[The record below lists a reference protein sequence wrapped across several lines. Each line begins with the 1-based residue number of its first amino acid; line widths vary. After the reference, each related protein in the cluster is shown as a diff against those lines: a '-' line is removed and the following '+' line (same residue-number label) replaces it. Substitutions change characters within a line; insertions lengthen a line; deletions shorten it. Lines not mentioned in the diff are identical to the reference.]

1 MYNTTKLK
9 ARIVEKFGSQNKFAE
24 AIGVD
29 KSVVSKCLNE
39 GRDWKGSNLIKAMR
53 VLEIGDSEVD
63 SYFFT
68 PAVKKT
74 QPREV

>member
-1 MYNTTKLK
+1 MFNTEKLK
-9 ARIVEKFGSQNKFAE
+9 ARIIEKFGSQNKFAE

-39 GRDWKGSNLIKAMR
+39 GRDWKGSNLIKAIR
-53 VLEIGDSEVD
+53 VLEIDDSEVD
-63 SYFFT
+63 AYFFT
-68 PAVKKT
+68 PAVEKT